1 LSFLKQLNKS
11 QKNKKFNKKIDS
23 ELPYFIT
30 LVTILASSGFGPYT
44 IFKKMMEVDLLPH
57 IKMESKKI
65 IKRIDI
71 LGMDPLMVMNQVK
84 EKGASK
90 SFSEFLSGYV
100 SAIQGGGDVVSY
112 LKNKMNSAFESY
124 ENTQKESI
132 EKVRALIEGYMT
144 IQIVVLA
151 VYIIVTATNTTES
164 NSNEFEAFYLIIL
177 LPPIVSA
184 VFLYIGGQLNKSKV
198 SELDWK
204 KIVMFGMPGIII
216 AIVLSVY
223 QVISDYNAYAIAAG
237 LIIAS
242 IWPAVK
248 FQKIYLFS
256 LDSEAASPQILRDI
270 AEARK
275 AGLGPEKCVI
285 HATKREDYGSF
296 NKVSN
301 SIANKL
307 EWGVSLKNIFESLE
321 KEIKNFQIL
330 INFRILFE
338 IISSG
343 GGNVQTLQSLAG
355 TAEKIHS
362 IEKMKLEMLKPYIM
376 IGFMII
382 GMTGFVTLLV
392 IDSITSISLISE
404 TDELRKAEVELES
417 KKKFELLSISV
428 LAQSWLAGLF
438 LGKITTG
445 SYSGGFKLSIFLVV
459 ITTTAIVLIQQSIF
473 NITTMFG

>member
-71 LGMDPLMVMNQVK
+71 LGMDPLTVMNQVK

-112 LKNKMNSAFESY
+112 LKSKMNSTFESY

-184 VFLYIGGQLNKSKV
+184 VFLYIGSQLNKSKV

-216 AIVLSVY
+216 AIVLSVS
-223 QVISDYNAYAIAAG
+223 QSISDYNAYAIAAG

-256 LDSEAASPQILRDI
+256 LTFDLFNWLAMYRKT
-270 AEARK
+270 AET
-275 AGLGPEKCVI
+275 I
-285 HATKREDYGSF
+285 
-296 NKVSN
+296 
-301 SIANKL
+301 
-307 EWGVSLKNIFESLE
+307 
-321 KEIKNFQIL
+321 
-330 INFRILFE
+330 
-338 IISSG
+338 
-343 GGNVQTLQSLAG
+343 GGN
-355 TAEKIHS
+355 KI
-362 IEKMKLEMLKPYIM
+362 IK
-376 IGFMII
+376 
-382 GMTGFVTLLV
+382 
-392 IDSITSISLISE
+392 
-404 TDELRKAEVELES
+404 
-417 KKKFELLSISV
+417 
-428 LAQSWLAGLF
+428 
-438 LGKITTG
+438 
-445 SYSGGFKLSIFLVV
+445 
-459 ITTTAIVLIQQSIF
+459 
-473 NITTMFG
+473 